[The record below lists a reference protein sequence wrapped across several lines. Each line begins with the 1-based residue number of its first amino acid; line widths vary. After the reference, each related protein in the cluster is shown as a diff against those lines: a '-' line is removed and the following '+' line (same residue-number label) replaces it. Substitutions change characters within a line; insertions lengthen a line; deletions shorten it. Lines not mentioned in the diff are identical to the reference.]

1 MDLRKIDALVAEKVM
16 GWDTQEFKNI
26 RTVIAYVEGDE
37 ITISEDFCPTEDI
50 QDAWKVVEKLKDKY
64 TFSIYQ
70 VKEKYSV
77 SFESLYRATH
87 SGNHE
92 DVSMAI
98 CLAALKAVGVEVTEA
113 LEKE

>member
-1 MDLRKIDALVAEKVM
+1 MSDVERLEETQEHLVAV
-16 GWDTQEFKNI
+16 DTQEFKNI
-26 RTVIAYVEGDE
+26 RTVIAFVEGDE

-70 VKEKYSV
+70 VKEKYTA
-77 SFESLYRATH
+77 SFESLYRASH

-92 DVSMAI
+92 VVSMAI
-98 CLAALKAVGVEVTEA
+98 CLAALKAVGVEVEVDG
-113 LEKE
+113 